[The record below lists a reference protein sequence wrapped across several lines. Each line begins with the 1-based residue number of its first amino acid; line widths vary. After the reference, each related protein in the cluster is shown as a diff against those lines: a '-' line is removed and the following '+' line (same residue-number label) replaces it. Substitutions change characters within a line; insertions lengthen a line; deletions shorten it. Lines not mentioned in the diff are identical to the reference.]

1 MTSLRALTVALA
13 VAILSPVVAQAQPS
27 EAQKRE
33 AKELNE
39 KATRLYEVGKYG
51 EAIEE
56 YQKVYLLVDDPVLL
70 YNIAQS
76 YRLWNKPEDSI
87 RFYRNYL
94 RRAPSAPNRADVEKK
109 IADQEK
115 IIEERKRAPVTAP
128 PVTTPPVDTTT
139 TAPPPPLPPVTT
151 TPATTTSPPPID
163 PTTPPMV
170 VQTDGPTRGRG
181 RRIAAYVLLITGGAL
196 VATSVVAGAV
206 ASGKAKDLERMSKDP
221 TRPTFD
227 PTIEKAGKAANG
239 VAIGAGVAGA
249 AAGIVG
255 GILLLTSSSS
265 SEPSVALFPLVG
277 PQLAGAGGRVT
288 F

>member
-1 MTSLRALTVALA
+1 MTSLRTLTVALLAAA
-13 VAILSPVVAQAQPS
+13 VLYPLAAQAQPT

-76 YRLWNKPEDSI
+76 YRLWQKPEDSV

-109 IADQEK
+109 IADQER
-115 IIEERKRAPVTAP
+115 IIEEKRRAPVTPTP
-128 PVTTPPVDTTT
+128 PVTTQPVEATPP
-139 TAPPPPLPPVTT
+139 APPPVNQPTTTVPPPLEATPVTV
-151 TPATTTSPPPID
+151 PPNEPN
-163 PTTPPMV
+163 PENH
-170 VQTDGPTRGRG
+170 RG
-181 RRIAAYVLLITGGAL
+181 RRVAGYVFLIGGGVLIAA
-196 VATSVVAGAV
+196 SVVAGAV
-206 ASGKAKDLERMSKDP
+206 ASQKAKSLENMSKDP

-239 VAIGAGVAGA
+239 VAILTGILGA
-249 AAGIVG
+249 AAGVTG
-255 GILLLTSSSS
+255 GILLLTSGSSS
-265 SEPSVALFPLVG
+265 GEKPVALFPIVG
-277 PQLAGAGGRVT
+277 PQLAGGGARVT

>member
-1 MTSLRALTVALA
+1 MTSPRALTVALLAAA
-13 VAILSPVVAQAQPS
+13 VLVPLAAQAQPT

-76 YRLWNKPEDSI
+76 YRLWQKPEDSV

-109 IADQEK
+109 IADQERL
-115 IIEERKRAPVTAP
+115 IEERRRAPVTP
-128 PVTTPPVDTTT
+128 T
-139 TAPPPPLPPVTT
+139 PPVTT
-151 TPATTTSPPPID
+151 TPVEATPPPPPPVTQ
-163 PTTPPMV
+163 PTATIPPPLEPTPAGVPSSEPNPENH
-170 VQTDGPTRGRG
+170 GG
-181 RRIAAYVLLITGGAL
+181 RRIGAYVLLITGGVLIAS
-196 VATSVVAGAV
+196 SVVAGAV
-206 ASGKAKDLERMSKDP
+206 ASQKAKDLEKMSKDP

-239 VAIGAGVAGA
+239 VAILTGILGA
-249 AAGIVG
+249 AAGVTG
-255 GILLLTSSSS
+255 GILLLTSGSSS
-265 SEPSVALFPLVG
+265 GEKPVALFPLLG
-277 PQLAGAGGRVT
+277 PQLAGGGARVT